1 MDTLPK
7 SPNAERAKKYLF
19 AAQQTYYK
27 EPLTLV
33 DGEGTRVRDDRGRE
47 YLDAFAGIATN
58 TLGYGNTE
66 VAQAVA
72 DQARKLLHVST
83 LYLTREQLDFAE
95 KLASVTPEGMT
106 KSFVSN
112 SGSEANETA
121 ALVARTAKNSA
132 DFLSLEHAYHG
143 RTVYTV
149 ALAGLSNWRNFGP
162 QMPHVAFVPNPYCYR
177 CPLNLEYPSCEIACA
192 KAAKRVIETQTN
204 GAPAAMIAET
214 ISGVAGIITP
224 PPEYFRVLQETL
236 APFGTLLIA
245 DEVQTGWG
253 RLGDGMFGMVS
264 SYGVVPDII
273 TSAKG
278 LAGGVPIGIT
288 ITRPELADAFK
299 GPHINTFGGNPV
311 STRAARVTIEVIEKS
326 RLIENAKRQGDAL
339 LAGLRELQKRY
350 AVIGEVRGKGL
361 MIGVE
366 LVKDRVSKAY
376 DPDAATRILEEMRER
391 GVLVGKGGRF
401 GNILRIQPPLVFSGD
416 DVAAFLKALDE
427 SLHAACG

>member
-1 MDTLPK
+1 MNVDIATKK
-7 SPNAERAKKYLF
+7 SNAQRAKEHLF
-19 AAQQTYYK
+19 AAQQPYYE

-33 DGEGTRVRDDRGRE
+33 DGEGTHVRDDQGRE

-58 TLGYGNTE
+58 TIGYGDTE

-72 DQARKLLHVST
+72 DQAKRLMHVST
-83 LYLTREQLDFAE
+83 LYLTEQQLDFAE
-95 KLASVTPEGMT
+95 KIAEISPPGMT

-132 DFLSLEHAYHG
+132 DFLALQHAYHG

-177 CPLNLEYPSCEIACA
+177 CPLNLSYPSCEIACA
-192 KAAKRVIETQTN
+192 KSAKRVIETSTN

-214 ISGVAGIITP
+214 IAGVAGIITP
-224 PPEYFRVLQETL
+224 PPEYFQVLAETL
-236 APFGTLLIA
+236 KPFGTLLIA
-245 DEVQTGWG
+245 DEVQAGWG

-264 SYGVVPDII
+264 TYGVVPDII

-278 LAGGVPIGIT
+278 LASGLPIGIT
-288 ITRPELADAFK
+288 ITRPELADTFK
-299 GPHINTFGGNPV
+299 GPHINTFGGNPL
-311 STRAARVTIEVIEKS
+311 STRAATVTLEVIEKKQLVANS
-326 RLIENAKRQGDAL
+326 KRQGDAL
-339 LAGLRELQKRY
+339 LAGLRELQQRY
-350 AVIGEVRGKGL
+350 QVIGEVRGHGL

-366 LVKDRVSKAY
+366 LVSDRASKAH
-376 DPDAATRILEEMRER
+376 DATSANRMLESMRER
-391 GVLVGKGGRF
+391 GVLIGKGGRF
-401 GNILRIQPPLVFSGD
+401 GNVLRVQPPLIFSAD
-416 DVAAFLKALDE
+416 DVTVFLRAFEE
-427 SLHAACG
+427 SLRAL

>member
-1 MDTLPK
+1 MDTVSKL
-7 SPNAERAKKYLF
+7 SNAERAKKYLF
-19 AAQQTYYK
+19 AAQQTYYS

-33 DGEGTRVRDDRGRE
+33 DGEGTHVRDDQGRE

-66 VAQAVA
+66 VADAVA
-72 DQARKLLHVST
+72 DQARKLMHVST
-83 LYLTREQLDFAE
+83 LYLTNEQLDFAE
-95 KLASVTPEGMT
+95 KIADVSPEGMS

-121 ALVARTAKNSA
+121 ALIARTAKNSA
-132 DFLSLEHAYHG
+132 DFLALEHAYHG

-192 KAAKRVIETQTN
+192 KSTKRVIETQTN

-224 PPEYFRVLQETL
+224 PPEYFQVLRETL

-245 DEVQTGWG
+245 DEVQAGWG
-253 RLGDGMFGMVS
+253 RLGDGMFGMPS
-264 SYGVVPDII
+264 SYGVIPDII

-278 LAGGVPIGIT
+278 LGSGVPVGIT
-288 ITRPELADAFK
+288 ITRPELADTFK
-299 GPHINTFGGNPV
+299 GPHINTFGGNPL
-311 STRAARVTIEVIEKS
+311 STRAARVTIEVIEKEH
-326 RLIENAKRQGDAL
+326 LIANAKRQGDAL
-339 LAGLRELQKRY
+339 LRGLRELQKRY
-350 AVIGEVRGKGL
+350 ATIGEVRGKGL

-366 LVKDRVSKAY
+366 LVKDRTSKGY
-376 DPDAATRILEEMRER
+376 YPEGTTRVVEEMRAR
-391 GVLVGKGGRF
+391 GVLIGKGGRF
-401 GNILRIQPPLVFSGD
+401 GNVLRIQPPLIFSSD
-416 DVAAFLKALDE
+416 DVAVFLKALDE
-427 SLHAACG
+427 SLHLL

>member
-1 MDTLPK
+1 MDTLAKK
-7 SPNAERAKKYLF
+7 SKAERAKKHLF
-19 AAQQTYYK
+19 AAQQTYY
-27 EPLTLV
+27 EDPMTIV
-33 DGEGTRVRDDRGRE
+33 TGEGTHVRDDQGKE

-72 DQARKLLHVST
+72 DQASKLLHVST
-83 LYLTREQLDFAE
+83 LYLTDEQLDFAE
-95 KLASVTPEGMT
+95 KIAEIAPEGMT

-121 ALVARTAKNSA
+121 ALIARTSKNSA
-132 DFLSLEHAYHG
+132 DFMALEHAYHG

-177 CPLNLEYPSCEIACA
+177 CPLNLEYPSCEVACA
-192 KAAKRVIETQTN
+192 KSAKRVIETQTN

-224 PPEYFRVLQETL
+224 PDEYFKILKDTLQ
-236 APFGTLLIA
+236 PFGTLLIA

-253 RLGDGMFGMVS
+253 RLGDGVFGMVS

-278 LAGGVPIGIT
+278 LASGLPIGIT
-288 ITRPELADAFK
+288 ITRPELADSFK
-299 GPHINTFGGNPV
+299 GPHINTFGGNPM
-311 STRAARVTIEVIEKS
+311 STRAARVTIEVVEKKN
-326 RLIENAKRQGDAL
+326 LIANAKKQGEAL
-339 LAGLRELQKRY
+339 LAGLRDLQKRHPL
-350 AVIGEVRGKGL
+350 IGDVRGKGL
-361 MIGVE
+361 MIGAE
-366 LVKDRVSKAY
+366 LVKDQKTKAY
-376 DPDAATRILEEMRER
+376 APEAATRLLEEMRKR
-391 GVLVGKGGRF
+391 GVLLGKGGRF
-401 GNILRIQPPLVFSGD
+401 GNILRIQPPLIFSSD
-416 DVAAFLKALDE
+416 DVTVFLKALDE
-427 SLHAACG
+427 SLKAL